1 MESLCISIVAVESP
15 KQKNFSLRPPVLTA
29 FNAMCEAFGERR
41 HSVVATAAILMFMEA
56 DPEERERR
64 IVEVSGAYAL
74 DSRLKRMVDE
84 ARTSGI
90 GGPIKGAESIPS
102 QEWPEGAPGVP
113 ERPKIEEQP
122 SLSGRKAPTQTRS
135 LPDRGRSGNRRSRP
149 RRSPDDPTT

>member
-90 GGPIKGAESIPS
+90 GGGIKGAESIPS
-102 QEWPEGAPGVP
+102 QEWPEGAPGVHGQPRVEAPMNNGEGQVRP
-113 ERPKIEEQP
+113 EPKP
-122 SLSGRKAPTQTRS
+122 LSG
-135 LPDRGRSGNRRSRP
+135 RGRSGNRKDRP
-149 RRSPDDPTT
+149 RR